1 MVYGHVSS
9 KCMLHHLLSAPKCY
23 TCWILCP
30 ILVNC
35 QNGIFTQKGSDRIL
49 GDDSSLEQRNKGQ
62 ALCENLVSWNFCEE
76 LIDYISVT
84 NGFTGL

>member
-9 KCMLHHLLSAPKCY
+9 KCMLPRLYSAPKCY
-23 TCWILCP
+23 TCGILCP

-35 QNGIFTQKGSDRIL
+35 QNVIFTQKGSDRIL

-62 ALCENLVSWNFCEE
+62 ALCENLKLEF
-76 LIDYISVT
+76 L
-84 NGFTGL
+84 